1 VSFENHEMDD
11 QALVEVDLVVEEEVV
26 DDQVLVEE
34 VLVDEDDE
42 VNDKILQIIKIKI

>member
-11 QALVEVDLVVEEEVV
+11 QVLVEVDLVVEEEVV

>member
-11 QALVEVDLVVEEEVV
+11 EVLVEEDLVVDEVV
-26 DDQVLVEE
+26 VDPVLVEE